1 MNKITKENSEI
12 KRKKLMNYLKEEVE
26 IYEKMLNSSEV
37 HFEEG
42 LVKKK
47 KGLALKPYFQ
57 RNIISEAEIKEAKEN
72 SERTRK
78 KLEKMGVFGI

>member
-1 MNKITKENSEI
+1 MKEI
-12 KRKKLMNYLKEEVE
+12 E
-26 IYEKMLNSSEV
+26 IYKKMLNSSEV

-42 LVKKK
+42 LVQKK
-47 KGLALKPYFQ
+47 KGLSLKPYFQ
-57 RNIISEAEIKEAKEN
+57 RRNISEEEIKKAKEN